1 MKKEKKYIP
10 DLAVLAL
17 EPMPLLAAANP
28 SPLSSMTPHNVVSS
42 WYCVVQWLRWQLRPI
57 LSSLDST

>member
-10 DLAVLAL
+10 DLAALAL

-28 SPLSSMTPHNVVSS
+28 SPLSS
-42 WYCVVQWLRWQLRPI
+42 
-57 LSSLDST
+57 